1 MNKHRLTKEQRI
13 RDYEYMWDVL
23 KKCFPVRGPME
34 RVGYNWDEI
43 EAECRPAVEN
53 AEDDLAFCRAMNRVF
68 EKFEHFAHSNLF
80 NAAMFNSYKKMMAE
94 FYEGKHNV
102 PNPEMMKPW
111 AEIFQDPRSEKFYSA
126 FDSSKGAGRDFYWK
140 GEAPEPKPGAA
151 LKRGEGPMAVSALLP
166 GNIAYFRIPTLAAE
180 QVDLDRPVF
189 MDFYKEHK
197 SCEHMIVDFRGNGGG
212 NTEYWKQLIVEPII
226 TEPLTVENY
235 MLYCDNE
242 LNHEFIK
249 HGFLDESEFDGK
261 NFPISELPDFPNFHK
276 EYLGQPTG
284 FFKSEE
290 RYKPDP
296 DHRFEVRGKV
306 WMLTDKRVY
315 SASEGFA
322 IFCKST
328 GFATLVGERTGG
340 DGVGIAPFHAML
352 PESGMII
359 RYSGEMGLNPDGG
372 SNAEYRTEP
381 DVKCEPEMALVVCLS
396 EIEKETERT

>member
-23 KKCFPVRGPME
+23 KKCFPVRGPMK
-34 RVGYNWDEI
+34 RLGYNWDEI
-43 EAECRPAVEN
+43 EAECRPEVEN

-197 SCEHMIVDFRGNGGG
+197 SCEHMILDFRGNGEGH
-212 NTEYWKQLIVEPII
+212 TAYWQQIIVKPII
-226 TEPLTVENY
+226 TKEVRGESYLLLCE
-235 MLYCDNE
+235 DE
-242 LNHEFIK
+242 LNRDFVRCGIDAS
-249 HGFLDESEFDGK
+249 FDENEVRQ
-261 NFPISELPDFPNFHK
+261 PISELPSFPNFHE
-276 EYLGQPTG
+276 EYLMQPTH
-284 FFKSEE
+284 FVKAESVIE
-290 RYKPDP
+290 PDP
-296 DHRFEVRGKV
+296 DHRFEVRGRV
-306 WMLTDKRVY
+306 WLLTDKKVY
-315 SASEGFA
+315 SSSEGFA
-322 IFCKST
+322 VFCKKT

-340 DGVGIAPFHAML
+340 DGIGITPFHAKL

-359 RYSGEMGLNPDGG
+359 RYSGIMGLNPDGG
-372 SNAEYRTEP
+372 SNAEYHTEP
-381 DVKCEPEMALVVCLS
+381 DVKCEPEMALVKCL
-396 EIEKETERT
+396 ETIAKGE